1 MKKGND
7 MDNNTFE
14 AKMIKTVNANAK
26 TASAKREAKDIKKKK
41 TNKARAVIELICWM
55 MCFVAI
61 TYSMY
66 VFCEVGYLPMALAII
81 TPSCIGYAAGV
92 RVGGLIKLI

>member
-1 MKKGND
+1 MN
-7 MDNNTFE
+7 NNTFE
-14 AKMIKTVNANAK
+14 AKMIDTVNANAK
-26 TASAKREAKDIKKKK
+26 TANAKREAKAIKRKK
-41 TNKARAVIELICWM
+41 TNKARAVVEMLCWM

-66 VFCEVGYLPMALAII
+66 LLCDLGYLPTAWAIL
-81 TPSCIGYAAGV
+81 TPSCIGYVAGV

>member
-1 MKKGND
+1 
-7 MDNNTFE
+7 
-14 AKMIKTVNANAK
+14 MINTVNANAK
-26 TASAKREAKDIKKKK
+26 TASAKREAKDTQRKNH
-41 TNKARAVIELICWM
+41 NKARAIMELICWM
-55 MCFVAI
+55 LCFVAI

-66 VFCEVGYLPMALAII
+66 VFSKLGYLPTALAII

>member
-1 MKKGND
+1 

-14 AKMIKTVNANAK
+14 TKMINTVNANAK
-26 TASAKREAKDIKKKK
+26 TASAKREAKATERTK
-41 TNKARAVIELICWM
+41 TNKARAILEMLMWM
-55 MCFVAI
+55 LCFVAI

-66 VFCEVGYLPMALAII
+66 VFWWLGYLPTMLAIVI
-81 TPSCIGYAAGV
+81 PSCFGYVAGA